1 MTPKKNGANYYVYY
15 RLSPEAVADMRG
27 KVRALF
33 DLVEQQFGIR
43 GRWMRRRDDPTTYM
57 EVYEGIRDER
67 AFDALLER
75 FGATVK
81 ISRRVE
87 RFISAE
93 TPA

>member
-1 MTPKKNGANYYVYY
+1 MNYYVYY
-15 RLSPEAVADMRG
+15 RVPPEAVADMRA

-33 DLVEQQFGIR
+33 ALVEEQFGIR

-67 AFDALLER
+67 AFDALLGR
-75 FGATVK
+75 FAATL
-81 ISRRVE
+81 SFERRVE